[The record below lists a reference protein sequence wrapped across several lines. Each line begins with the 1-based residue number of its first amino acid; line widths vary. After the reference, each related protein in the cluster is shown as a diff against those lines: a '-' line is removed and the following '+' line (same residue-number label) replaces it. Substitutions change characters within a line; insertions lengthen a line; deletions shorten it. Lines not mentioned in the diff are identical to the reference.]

1 MSKVPTLKLI
11 WLTVNRRCNFRCSWC
26 YANESEY
33 KAEDEMSLSAALEY
47 LRIAK
52 EAGVK
57 KVFLI
62 GGEPTLWSSLFDF
75 NDALKSTGIKSV
87 LVTNAQRFSD
97 DRFWENYLEHPNAYI
112 GASFKAFSQESL
124 LANAKVA
131 TFASAT
137 KGLRRVFEYQPNSI
151 ASFVYSRP
159 YVFHFLDMVKYA
171 VDCGTFGV
179 SINFCSPAVHKDFV
193 DSRYMADVDVMVKE
207 ITTSYEEA
215 NAVTQ
220 GRLVFIMKHPLC
232 VWPKTFIETL
242 KSRGQ
247 IQTTCHLQH
256 QTGGVFD
263 TDGSLFLCN
272 SLFDFPVGKYAT
284 DFDSGQSLV
293 TFFGSKQ
300 VRDCFDLIRTYPSD
314 KCVNCEVF
322 SDCGGGCP
330 LLWTAHSPESV
341 IKGW

>member
-1 MSKVPTLKLI
+1 MPKVPTLKLV
-11 WLTVNRRCNFRCSWC
+11 WLTVNRGCNFRCGWC

-33 KAEDEMSLSAALEY
+33 KAGDDMPFPAALEY
-47 LRIAK
+47 LRIVSQ
-52 EAGVK
+52 AGVK

-62 GGEPTLWSSLFDF
+62 GGEPTLWPPLFDF
-75 NDALKSTGIKSV
+75 NDVLKSMGIRSV

-97 DRFWENYLEHPNAYI
+97 DQFWEKYLEHPNTHI
-112 GASFKAFSQESL
+112 GASFKAFSYESL
-124 LANAKVA
+124 LANAKVK

-137 KGLRRVFEYQPNSI
+137 EGLRRVFQYQPNSV

-159 YVFHFLDMVKYA
+159 YVSHFLDMVKYA
-171 VDCGTFGV
+171 VDCGAFGV
-179 SINFCSPAVHKDFV
+179 SVNFCSPAVHKNFV
-193 DSRYMADVDVMVKE
+193 DSRFMVDIVEMVRE
-207 ITTSYEEA
+207 ITASYEEA
-215 NAVTQ
+215 NAITH
-220 GRLVFIMKHPLC
+220 GRLVFIMKYPLC

-256 QTGGVFD
+256 QTGAIFD

-272 SLFDFPVGKYAT
+272 SLFDFPVGKYGT
-284 DFDSGQSLV
+284 DFDSAESLL
-293 TFFGSKQ
+293 TFFGSEK
-300 VRDCFDLIRTYPSD
+300 VKECFSLIRTYPSD